1 MDPSDSTTSSL
12 GTTGD
17 TGHLL
22 QELINLQK
30 SHVMSSGN
38 VTGSLPIRE
47 SMDPGNSGDGTTGN
61 PTLTELM
68 KTIYDSPAP
77 RQLITLQGSDTVN
90 SFSVYGREVDIMA
103 SKGSSGIISSTGV
116 MSQTTTGSNKV
127 KITPVVKYD
136 WEQLHYIGNLVAIHK
151 NSLHAAYTLRG
162 KSGGIVRI
170 INRRT
175 AERVL
180 LKDFTGKVIDI
191 AFAHTDDVI
200 FGAVDEVGNLFVYS
214 VKENDF
220 DKLITNLVLHV
231 LRDKDTP
238 RTEYHRLIWCPFIP
252 DDSDDSSVT
261 ESSTQDAS
269 RVLVLTHKE
278 KAEIWNVD
286 LVTKEYSSG
295 PLLAEDV
302 EFGLIQIDSHKQPI
316 MDAAFSPDGTALAT
330 ASLDGEVKFFQVNMG
345 ENTSPRC
352 LHQWKPHDGKPLS
365 SLFFLDDHKYFSAD
379 AQFWK
384 FAVTGAMNNQELKIW
399 TCESWTCL
407 QTIRFSCPP
416 GLPSNF
422 QLDPCMKASLDL
434 SAKYLVLSDIRRK
447 VLYVL
452 QIHQESDSNAAHI
465 SSISEF
471 LLAQPCLSFAIMD
484 ASKKKFKKSIVEDD
498 SHLDDIT
505 TGELEREEN
514 EEGDC
519 NKVDGSTTSGVQIK
533 LYTVHPKT
541 LQELQIR
548 FRPESSAPPLPTP
561 SVSTISHDDTGL
573 QDGLSDMSVS
583 LEMSVTDVES
593 SKEGLVSGQPAPVL
607 LTPDVFK
614 ASPRKVTP
622 SDSSI
627 LEPVRVSAGSS
638 TSSFTHVTGL
648 NEDFM
653 SPRSSGDQSDITP
666 TQTPKDIT
674 PGRVNAELTP
684 GRVNGE
690 LTPGRVNAE
699 LTPGRVNAEL
709 TPGLVNAEL
718 TPGSVPLPPITN
730 AEERELQTPKSKE
743 SLNSSGEVTPKAEN
757 RLANVCIDDLFDTQ
771 DSNGRPIVGRTFD
784 STSST
789 TGFDVNDIVGPKH
802 SSSKEYDEDDEEVAE
817 VLGETIE
824 EEEDGKEMTME
835 GTQPFVEQG
844 TQSSQ
849 GDGESQ
855 QVLRAW
861 PRPPDVNTESQPLPQ
876 ESYADEEEGDDDVQV
891 EGEEICE
898 EEEEEDDIV
907 NREQKEGDAQ
917 NQTQDESSEEIE
929 EQIEEHSGESEHN
942 SPKEAPVLKAAER
955 HSISSPREVPVPVR
969 EIHREIIREVIDKK
983 SLSQLQDNLQSVLVA
998 LEAQNSQIQRLQD
1011 QLAEQQ
1017 EQQAELQRQQIEMEQ
1032 LRQIDRQQPQPNIEE
1047 HLGKL
1052 ESIVTSRVE
1061 RMFSQHA
1068 MKENQRIQD
1077 LLQQTERRDQHRQ
1090 DKLQQAITQT
1100 VNQAVQHNLEKQVK
1114 AEMRNN
1120 VVPNVSKILEPIK
1133 DQFHQD
1139 MAQKLTATDALLK
1152 DNISKMVR
1160 SRQTV
1165 DAIGMAAGNALQTPI
1180 QVAYREA
1187 FQNIVIPNFER
1198 STQNMFQQ
1206 INETF
1211 TKGSREY
1218 IKHLDTHL
1226 DQIKQKHLEARDPVV
1241 GQLKQ
1246 LTDSFRTS
1254 ADSMQTAVMS
1264 TLQGQ
1269 IHTDMEKSMTSLQD
1283 RVVQFVRQAVKEEV
1297 SIAVRE
1303 QGASI
1308 SDSVLSA
1315 MRSGAVTPIQVTPDP
1330 HQAQAQILQ
1339 LLRQGQLN
1347 AAFQEALSASNLDLV
1362 MFVCETVNPQQVFNQ
1377 TPCPLQQPVLLS
1389 LIQQL
1394 SADLANSTEL
1404 KHKYLEEAVM
1414 NLDMSNNVTREHLKG
1429 VLYGL
1434 IQKLKTYI
1442 ASHPNAKTTRSLK
1455 MLQMASESLLK

>member
-1 MDPSDSTTSSL
+1 MDPADSTTSSL

-38 VTGSLPIRE
+38 VTGSLPIHE
-47 SMDPGNSGDGTTGN
+47 SMDPGNSGDGTAGN

-68 KTIYDSPAP
+68 KTIYDAPAP

-103 SKGSSGIISSTGV
+103 SKGSSGIVTGSGG
-116 MSQTTTGSNKV
+116 MSQATTGSNKV

-151 NSLHAAYTLRG
+151 NSLYAAYTLRG

-214 VKENDF
+214 IKETDS

-231 LRDKDTP
+231 RRDKEAP

-269 RVLVLTHKE
+269 RVLVLTHNE

-295 PLLAEDV
+295 PLVVHEV
-302 EFGLIQIDSHKQPI
+302 QFGLILIDSHKQAI

-345 ENTSPRC
+345 ENMSPRC

-365 SLFFLDDHKYFSAD
+365 SLFFLDDHKYFSED

-422 QLDPCMKASLDL
+422 QLDPCMKAALDL

-452 QIHQESDSNAAHI
+452 QIHQESDSNTAHI
-465 SSISEF
+465 SSVSEF

-484 ASKKKFKKSIVEDD
+484 ASKKKFKKSVTEDD

-514 EEGDC
+514 EDGDSKMEC
-519 NKVDGSTTSGVQIK
+519 GTTSGVQIK

-583 LEMSVTDVES
+583 LEMSVTDIDS
-593 SKEGLVSGQPAPVL
+593 NKDSPGQPAPVL

-614 ASPRKVTP
+614 ASPRKVT
-622 SDSSI
+622 DNSI

-648 NEDFM
+648 NDDFM
-653 SPRSSGDQSDITP
+653 SPRSSGDQSDITQTP
-666 TQTPKDIT
+666 TPKDST
-674 PGRVNAELTP
+674 PSRANP
-684 GRVNGE
+684 
-690 LTPGRVNAE
+690 
-699 LTPGRVNAEL
+699 
-709 TPGLVNAEL
+709 EL
-718 TPGSVPLPPITN
+718 TPGSLPLPPITS
-730 AEERELQTPKSKE
+730 AEEQDLQTPKSKE
-743 SLNSSGEVTPKAEN
+743 SLNSSGEVTPKAEG

-771 DSNGRPIVGRTFD
+771 ESSGRPIVGRTFD

-824 EEEDGKEMTME
+824 EEETSKEMIE

-849 GDGESQ
+849 GDSEGQ

-861 PRPPDVNTESQPLPQ
+861 PRPPDVNTESQPHPQ
-876 ESYADEEEGDDDVQV
+876 DSYDEEGDDDVQV

-898 EEEEEDDIV
+898 DEDEDDDGVV
-907 NREQKEGDAQ
+907 NQEQNVGDLQ

-929 EQIEEHSGESEHN
+929 EQIEEHSEESDHN
-942 SPKEAPVLKAAER
+942 SPKEAPVLKAADR
-955 HSISSPREVPVPVR
+955 HNISSPRDAGVPVR
-969 EIHREIIREVIDKK
+969 EIHRETIREVIDKTA
-983 SLSQLQDNLQSVLVA
+983 LSQLQDHLQSVLVA

-1011 QLAEQQ
+1011 QLVEQQ

-1032 LRQIDRQQPQPNIEE
+1032 LRQMDKQPQPNIEE

-1068 MKENQRIQD
+1068 LKENQRIQD

-1090 DKLQQAITQT
+1090 DKLQQAVTQT
-1100 VNQAVQHNLEKQVK
+1100 VNQAILHNLEKQVK
-1114 AEMRNN
+1114 AEMRNT
-1120 VVPNVSKILEPIK
+1120 VVPNVGKVLEPLK
-1133 DQFHQD
+1133 EQLHQD
-1139 MAQKLTATDALLK
+1139 LAQKLTATDALLK

-1198 STQNMFQQ
+1198 TTQNMFQQ

-1211 TKGSREY
+1211 TKGSKEY

-1241 GQLKQ
+1241 GQMKQ
-1246 LTDSFRTS
+1246 LADSFRTS
-1254 ADSMQTAVMS
+1254 AETMQSSVMS
-1264 TLQGQ
+1264 AIQSQ
-1269 IHTDMEKSMTSLQD
+1269 IHTDMEQSMTNLQD
-1283 RVVQFVRQAVKEEV
+1283 QVIQFVRQAVKEEV

-1308 SDSVLSA
+1308 SDSVLTA

-1330 HQAQAQILQ
+1330 HQAQTQILQ

-1414 NLDMSNNVTREHLKG
+1414 NLDMSNSVTREHLKG

-1442 ASHPNAKTTRSLK
+1442 ASHPNAKTTRSLR

>member
-1 MDPSDSTTSSL
+1 MDPADSTTSSL

-38 VTGSLPIRE
+38 VTGSLQIHE
-47 SMDPGNSGDGTTGN
+47 SVDPGNSGDGTTGN

-103 SKGSSGIISSTGV
+103 SKGSSGIVSSTGV
-116 MSQTTTGSNKV
+116 MSQATTGSNKV

-136 WEQLHYIGNLVAIHK
+136 WEPIHYIGNLVAIHK

-180 LKDFTGKVIDI
+180 LKDFTGRVIDI

-200 FGAVDEVGNLFVYS
+200 FGAVDEMGNLFVYS
-214 VKENDF
+214 LKEMDQ
-220 DKLITNLVLHV
+220 DKLVINLVLHV
-231 LRDKDTP
+231 VRDKDTP
-238 RTEYHRLIWCPFIP
+238 HTEYHRLIWCPFIP
-252 DDSDDSSVT
+252 DDTDDSSVT

-422 QLDPCMKASLDL
+422 QLDPCMKATLDL

-452 QIHQESDSNAAHI
+452 QIHQESDSNAAHV
-465 SSISEF
+465 SSVSEF

-484 ASKKKFKKSIVEDD
+484 ASKKKFKKSIEEDD

-514 EEGDC
+514 EDGDF
-519 NKVDGSTTSGVQIK
+519 KVESSTTSGVQIR

-561 SVSTISHDDTGL
+561 SVSTISHDDTGI

-583 LEMSVTDVES
+583 LEMSITDIDS
-593 SKEGLVSGQPAPVL
+593 SKDVSGQPAPVL

-622 SDSSI
+622 TDNSI
-627 LEPVRVSAGSS
+627 LDPIRTSAGSS

-648 NEDFM
+648 NDDFL

-666 TQTPKDIT
+666 TQTPKDT
-674 PGRVNAELTP
+674 TP

-690 LTPGRVNAE
+690 LTPGRVNGE
-699 LTPGRVNAEL
+699 ITPGRAN
-709 TPGLVNAEL
+709 PEL

-730 AEERELQTPKSKE
+730 SEEQELQTPKSKE

-771 DSNGRPIVGRTFD
+771 DSSGRPIVGRTFD

-824 EEEDGKEMTME
+824 EEEEDEKEMME

-849 GDGESQ
+849 GESEGQ

-861 PRPPDVNTESQPLPQ
+861 PRPPDVNTETQPHQQ
-876 ESYADEEEGDDDVQV
+876 ESYGDEEEGDDDVQV

-898 EEEEEDDIV
+898 EEEEEAEIS
-907 NREQKEGDAQ
+907 RQGKGDSQ

-929 EQIEEHSGESEHN
+929 EQIEGPSGDSDHN

-955 HSISSPREVPVPVR
+955 HSISSPRDVPVPVR
-969 EIHREIIREVIDKK
+969 EIHRETIREVIDKK
-983 SLSQLQDNLQSVLVA
+983 ALSELQDNLQSILVA
-998 LEAQNSQIQRLQD
+998 LEAQNNQIQRLQD

-1032 LRQIDRQQPQPNIEE
+1032 LRQMDKQQPQPNIEE

-1068 MKENQRIQD
+1068 MKENQRVQD

-1100 VNQAVQHNLEKQVK
+1100 VNQAVHHNLEKQVK
-1114 AEMRNN
+1114 AEIRNT
-1120 VVPNVSKILEPIK
+1120 VVPNVSKVLEPLK
-1133 DQFHQD
+1133 EQLHQEL
-1139 MAQKLTATDALLK
+1139 AQKLTTTDSLLK
-1152 DNISKMVR
+1152 DNIVKMVR

-1187 FQNIVIPNFER
+1187 FQNIVVPNFER
-1198 STQNMFQQ
+1198 TTQNMLQQ

-1218 IKHLDTHL
+1218 MKHLDTHL
-1226 DQIKQKHLEARDPVV
+1226 GQIQQKHQEARDPVV

-1254 ADSMQTAVMS
+1254 AESMQSTVLS
-1264 TLQGQ
+1264 TLQSQ
-1269 IHTDMEKSMTSLQD
+1269 VHTDMERSMSSLQD
-1283 RVVQFVRQAVKEEV
+1283 QVVQFVRQAVKEEV

-1308 SDSVLSA
+1308 SDSVLTA

-1330 HQAQAQILQ
+1330 HQAQTQILQ

-1377 TPCPLQQPVLLS
+1377 TPCPLHQPVLLS

-1414 NLDMSNNVTREHLKG
+1414 NLDMSNSVTREHLKG

>member
-1 MDPSDSTTSSL
+1 MDPADSTTSSL

-38 VTGSLPIRE
+38 VTGSLPMRE
-47 SMDPGNSGDGTTGN
+47 SMDPGNSGDGTAGN

-103 SKGSSGIISSTGV
+103 SKGSSGIITSTGV
-116 MSQTTTGSNKV
+116 MSQSTTGSNKV

-214 VKENDF
+214 IKETDYG
-220 DKLITNLVLHV
+220 KLVTNLVLHV

-238 RTEYHRLIWCPFIP
+238 HTEYHRLIWCPFIP

-269 RVLVLTHKE
+269 RVLVLTHNE

-302 EFGLIQIDSHKQPI
+302 EFGLILINSHTQPI

-422 QLDPCMKASLDL
+422 QLDPCMKAALDL

-452 QIHQESDSNAAHI
+452 QIHQEGDSNAAHV
-465 SSISEF
+465 SSVSEF
-471 LLAQPCLSFAIMD
+471 LLAQPCLSFALMD
-484 ASKKKFKKSIVEDD
+484 ASKKKFKKSIIEDD

-505 TGELEREEN
+505 TGELERDEN
-514 EEGDC
+514 EDGDS
-519 NKVDGSTTSGVQIK
+519 KVDGVTTSGVQIK

-573 QDGLSDMSVS
+573 QDGLSYMSIS
-583 LEMSVTDVES
+583 MEMSVTDVDS
-593 SKEGLVSGQPAPVL
+593 SKESPMSGQPAPVL

-622 SDSSI
+622 SDNSI
-627 LEPVRVSAGSS
+627 LEPVRASAGSS
-638 TSSFTHVTGL
+638 TSSFTHVSGL

-653 SPRSSGDQSDITP
+653 SPRSSGGDQSDITQTP
-666 TQTPKDIT
+666 TPKDPT
-674 PGRVNAELTP
+674 PGRANINP
-684 GRVNGE
+684 
-690 LTPGRVNAE
+690 
-699 LTPGRVNAEL
+699 
-709 TPGLVNAEL
+709 EL
-718 TPGSVPLPPITN
+718 TPGSVPLPPVTIS
-730 AEERELQTPKSKE
+730 EEQELQTPKSKE

-771 DSNGRPIVGRTFD
+771 ESSSRPIIGRTFD

-824 EEEDGKEMTME
+824 EEEEEDSKEIME

-844 TQSSQ
+844 TQSSA
-849 GDGESQ
+849 GDSEGQ

-861 PRPPDVNTESQPLPQ
+861 PRPPDVNTEGQSHPQ
-876 ESYADEEEGDDDVQV
+876 KSYEDEEEGDDDVQV

-898 EEEEEDDIV
+898 EDEEEDEDDIV
-907 NREQKEGDAQ
+907 VGERKGEIDTQNR
-917 NQTQDESSEEIE
+917 TRDESSEEIE
-929 EQIEEHSGESEHN
+929 EHIEEHLEEEEEHN

-955 HSISSPREVPVPVR
+955 HQISSPRDIPVPVR
-969 EIHREIIREVIDKK
+969 EIHRETIREVIDKK
-983 SLSQLQDNLQSVLVA
+983 VLSQLQDNLQSVLLA
-998 LEAQNSQIQRLQD
+998 LEAQNNQIQRLQD
-1011 QLAEQQ
+1011 QLVEQQ

-1032 LRQIDRQQPQPNIEE
+1032 LRQMDKQPQPSIEE

-1100 VNQAVQHNLEKQVK
+1100 VNQAVQLNLEKQVK
-1114 AEMRNN
+1114 MEMRNTL
-1120 VVPNVSKILEPIK
+1120 VPNVAKILEPIK
-1133 DQFHQD
+1133 EQLHQD
-1139 MAQKLTATDALLK
+1139 LAQKLTATDSLLK

-1187 FQNIVIPNFER
+1187 FQNIVVPNFER

-1226 DQIKQKHLEARDPVV
+1226 DQVKQKHLEARDPVV

-1254 ADSMQTAVMS
+1254 AESMQSTVMS
-1264 TLQGQ
+1264 AIQSQ
-1269 IHTDMEKSMTSLQD
+1269 IHTDMESSMTSLQD
-1283 RVVQFVRQAVKEEV
+1283 QVVQFVRQAVKEEV

-1330 HQAQAQILQ
+1330 HQAQTQILQ

-1414 NLDMSNNVTREHLKG
+1414 NMDMSNSVTREHLKG